1 MSATNLLGRS
11 LAAITLISSLGLA
24 GGCKTYQSGVS
35 AAETSG
41 TAATAEVTLDVAM
54 EAWKGRGTKEGLQAA
69 IDAFQAVVIAEP
81 ANQDAMIGAAR
92 AWYFMADAYAETPEE
107 KGPIFDKARDWGE
120 RAMLADP
127 EYKARIDKGE
137 KPAKAVVALQ
147 KDDQMAIYWTASA
160 LGKWARLQGF
170 STLVKYK
177 GYVAGMMEQCL
188 KLDETAFYSGPI
200 RYWATYYAVAP
211 GFAGGDM
218 AKSKEFYEKS
228 IKMNPEYLATYVL
241 FAEAYGRKAQDKELF
256 KKNLQH
262 VLDADVNATPELTPE
277 HVVEQKK
284 ARKLLDNIDEYFA
297 E

>member
-1 MSATNLLGRS
+1 MYPKYVLGRS
-11 LAAITLISSLGLA
+11 LAIVTLISSLA
-24 GGCKTYQSGVS
+24 IVGGCKSYQTGF
-35 AAETSG
+35 
-41 TAATAEVTLDVAM
+41 TAATSGDAATTAVTLADAM
-54 EAWKGRGTKEGLQAA
+54 ELWKERGSKEGLQRA

-81 ANQDAMIGAAR
+81 TNQDAMIMTAR
-92 AWYFMADAYAETPEE
+92 AWYFMADAYAETPED

-120 RAMLADP
+120 RAMLADAG
-127 EYKARIDKGE
+127 YKAQIDKGE
-137 KPAKAVVALQ
+137 KPSKAVTALQ

-177 GYVAGMMEQCL
+177 GYIAAMMQHCL
-188 KLDETAFYSGPI
+188 ELDETAFYGGPV
-200 RYWATYYAVAP
+200 RYWATFYAVAP

-218 AKSKEFYEKS
+218 EKSKEWYEKS

-256 KKNLQH
+256 RTNLQH
-262 VLDADVNATPELTPE
+262 VLDADPNATAELVPE

-284 ARKLLDNIDEYFA
+284 ARALLDAIDEYFA
-297 E
+297 N

>member
-1 MSATNLLGRS
+1 MTPVNMLGRC
-11 LAAITLISSLGLA
+11 LAVATLISSLALV
-24 GGCKTYQSGVS
+24 GGCKTYESGVS
-35 AAETSG
+35 ATTTSG
-41 TAATAEVTLDVAM
+41 SAADASVTLDAAM
-54 EAWKGRGTKEGLQAA
+54 EVWNERGTKEGLQRA
-69 IDAFQAVVIAEP
+69 IDAFSAVIAADP
-81 ANQDAMIGAAR
+81 TNQDAMIMAAR
-92 AWYFMADAYAETPEE
+92 AQYFMADAYTESPE
-107 KGPIFDKARDWGE
+107 DKSTLFNLARDLGE
-120 RAMLADP
+120 RAMLADA

-137 KPAKAVVALQ
+137 KPANAVTALQ

-177 GYVAGMMEQCL
+177 GYVAGMMEHCL
-188 KLDETAFYSGPI
+188 ALDETAFHSGPI

-218 AKSKEFYEKS
+218 AKSKEWYEKS

-256 KKNLQH
+256 KKNLQY

-284 ARKLLDNIDEYFA
+284 AKKLLDNIDEYFA